1 MALTQISTQGIKDG
15 TITGSDLATNVD
27 LVDNQKLRLGTGNDL
42 QIYHSGTVSFIDD
55 LTGGSDGVSIRGKN
69 VRLQSNANIGAK
81 SAINCIANGAVEL
94 FHNNSKKFETRA
106 DGVSIFDELSVGTS
120 DLQSASVASFV
131 GGAYNQVN
139 IADGSNSGWGLLLAQ
154 QQGTNNSTLYT
165 YSTNSS
171 VNKPCSVVNVN
182 NDCIHFATNNTPRFR
197 IEHDGHVIPSYN
209 AGYDLGSS
217 SYRWRNIY
225 INDLNLSNE
234 GSTNIVD
241 NTWGDWTLQ
250 EGENDVFMINNRSG
264 KKFKI
269 KMEEVE

>member
-1 MALTQISTQGIKDG
+1 M
-15 TITGSDLATNVD
+15 
-27 LVDNQKLRLGTGNDL
+27 
-42 QIYHSGTVSFIDD
+42 
-55 LTGGSDGVSIRGKN
+55 
-69 VRLQSNANIGAK
+69 
-81 SAINCIANGAVEL
+81 
-94 FHNNSKKFETRA
+94 
-106 DGVSIFDELSVGTS
+106 
-120 DLQSASVASFV
+120 
-131 GGAYNQVN
+131 
-139 IADGSNSGWGLLLAQ
+139 
-154 QQGTNNSTLYT
+154 
-165 YSTNSS
+165 
-171 VNKPCSVVNVN
+171 VNVN

-217 SYRWRNIY
+217 TYRWRNIY